1 MVDKS
6 RVPMLREEER
16 KSMMVG
22 CPQAELTFSLRE
34 LTQCWLKE
42 NLNTSMS

>member
-34 LTQCWLKE
+34 LTQC
-42 NLNTSMS
+42 